1 MVDLCTQLSSR
12 TTLLP
17 CRKLRQP
24 SKIVDVVLP
33 RPLGI
38 ILKEDARRQRVV
50 VESFIPGSH
59 ADKLAKVSAQH
70 DSLHAQARPHLE

>member
-1 MVDLCTQLSSR
+1 MSHEGHVPCK
-12 TTLLP
+12 

-24 SKIVDVVLP
+24 SKILDVVLP

-38 ILKEDARRQRVV
+38 VFKEDARRQRVV

-59 ADKLAKVSAQH
+59 ADKLAKVCAYTYC
-70 DSLHAQARPHLE
+70 

>member
-1 MVDLCTQLSSR
+1 M
-12 TTLLP
+12 

-24 SKIVDVVLP
+24 SKIINVVLP

-38 ILKEDARRQRVV
+38 VFEEDARRQRVV

-59 ADKLAKVSAQH
+59 ADKLAKVLTRASRKRCSVTVWVH
-70 DSLHAQARPHLE
+70 V